1 MTDSYCSSEILCSV
15 IFVPLYQDYNVE
27 CCILEGTSFDCNFKV
42 TTLNF
47 ESKFVSQLLVG
58 LLGGRYV
65 PNALSQIES
74 TNP

>member
-1 MTDSYCSSEILCSV
+1 MTDAYCSSEILCSV

-47 ESKFVSQLLVG
+47 ESNLSLNYWLVCWVTDTFQTI
-58 LLGGRYV
+58 Y
-65 PNALSQIES
+65 PK
-74 TNP
+74 